1 MRRCATILSYLRPL
15 LCVLV
20 RIMDSIISLRDYCR
34 TEREWLLETIETLVR
49 LESPTTDKA
58 AVDRCG
64 AELMSRL
71 EAIGGRVTKLPR
83 AERGDHVLAEFGC
96 GASQL
101 LVLGHFDTVWPVGQ
115 LERMPLVRRDGKL
128 HGPGIFDMKAGV
140 VQLLFALAAVGER
153 GGLDGVTLV
162 LTTDEEIGS
171 PSSRDLLA
179 EEAKGVRA
187 ALIPEPSF
195 AGALKTERKGVA
207 LYRLEA
213 VGRAAHAGLDPEQ
226 GINAALEVA
235 RQVLEVAELAE
246 PSAGTTVTPS
256 LISAG
261 TASNTVPA
269 SAVAH
274 FDVRFATR
282 EEGERI
288 AAAFAAVRP
297 RIPGAS
303 TSVQRET
310 FVPPLERSSSREL
323 FELAHRLQGELGL
336 PPLRE
341 ASVGGG
347 SDGNHIAALGVP
359 TLDGLGAVGDHAHG
373 EGECVVVSAMAERAA
388 LLAALVS
395 ELLSA

>member
-1 MRRCATILSYLRPL
+1 MPLPTSPALVDALRPRLPEMVEALEALVSAESPSADLEACAACATVADGLAGNIAG
-15 LCVLV
+15 
-20 RIMDSIISLRDYCR
+20 R
-34 TEREWLLETIETLVR
+34 T
-49 LESPTTDKA
+49 
-58 AVDRCG
+58 
-64 AELMSRL
+64 
-71 EAIGGRVTKLPR
+71 
-83 AERGDHVLAEFGC
+83 AERVIVDGRTHLRWRFGGDTRV
-96 GASQL
+96 L
-101 LVLGHFDTVWPVGQ
+101 LVGHVDTVWPLGTVARWPFG
-115 LERMPLVRRDGKL
+115 VRDDRAS
-128 HGPGIFDMKAGV
+128 GPGAFDMKAGV
-140 VQLLFALAAVGER
+140 VQLLFALALVGEHR
-153 GGLDGVTLV
+153 DLDGVTVV

-171 PSSRDLLA
+171 PTSRALLA
-179 EEAKGVRA
+179 AEATGARA
-187 ALIPEPSF
+187 VLIPEPSF

-213 VGRAAHAGLDPEQ
+213 VGRAAHAGLDPEH

-235 RQVLEVAELAE
+235 RQVLELAELAE
-246 PSAGTTVTPS
+246 PSAGTTVAPT
-256 LISAG
+256 LVSAG
-261 TASNTVPA
+261 TATNTVPS

-297 RIPGAS
+297 SVSGA
-303 TSVQRET
+303 TVSVGQET

-323 FELAHRLQGELGL
+323 FELAKRLHGDLGL

-373 EGECVVVSAMAERAA
+373 EGEFVVVSAMAERAA

>member
-1 MRRCATILSYLRPL
+1 MQPGRGT
-15 LCVLV
+15 
-20 RIMDSIISLRDYCR
+20 
-34 TEREWLLETIETLVR
+34 
-49 LESPTTDKA
+49 ESPA
-58 AVDRCG
+58 IELSPAVVDALRRRLP
-64 AELMSRL
+64 AMVEAL
-71 EAIGGRVTKLPR
+71 EALVEAESPSADPKACESCAFVADGLALHTVGRT
-83 AERGDHVLAEFGC
+83 AERLIVDGRMHLRWRFGP
-96 GASQL
+96 QPRVL
-101 LVLGHFDTVWPVGQ
+101 LVGHLDTVWPIGTVARWPFEIRGEQ
-115 LERMPLVRRDGKL
+115 AS
-128 HGPGIFDMKAGV
+128 GPGVFDMKAGV
-140 VQLLFALAAVGER
+140 VQLFHALALVGER
-153 GGLDGVTLV
+153 RGLDGVTVV

-171 PSSRDLLA
+171 PTSRGLLA

-187 ALIPEPSF
+187 ALIAEPSF
-195 AGALKTERKGVA
+195 GGALKTERKGVA

-213 VGRAAHAGLDPEQ
+213 LGRAAHAGLDPEH

-235 RQVLEVAELAE
+235 RQVLELAELAR
-246 PSAGTTVTPS
+246 PASGTTITPS

-261 TASNTVPA
+261 TAANTVPA

-282 EEGERI
+282 EEAERI
-288 AAAFAAVRP
+288 AAAFASVRP
-297 RIPGAS
+297 KIPGA
-303 TSVQRET
+303 TTRVEQET

-323 FELAHRLQGELGL
+323 FERAQRLHDELGL

-373 EGECVVVSAMAERAA
+373 EGEFVVVPAMAERAA